1 MLTCMI
7 RLSPKAHAE
16 ILQDRC
22 AEAFGPRS
30 GIWVGPVRGPYG
42 ETGYQFELRG
52 EGEFEFRGR
61 LVTEVLW
68 KATVHVTKDHDVYVR
83 EDKRNEQPVPR
94 GALAC
99 ATEALTGFD
108 YQRYSR
114 D

>member
-1 MLTCMI
+1 MI

-16 ILQDRC
+16 ILQNRC

-30 GIWVGPVRGPYG
+30 GISVDEVRGPYG
-42 ETGYQFELRG
+42 EAGYIFTLTG

-61 LVTEVLW
+61 RVTEVLW
-68 KATVHVTKDHDVYVR
+68 KATVHVTKDHQVYIE
-83 EDKRNEQPVPR
+83 EDKRNDEPVPR
-94 GALAC
+94 AALAC

-108 YQRYSR
+108 YKRFVR